1 MTSKPTSKQTGDPAG
16 KEADRMTMPGEP
28 PTDDDLRQDA
38 ELTRQELAQTVS
50 ALGEKADV
58 KARAQR
64 LAHEKTEEL
73 REKGDE
79 LVGKLPEPVA
89 TRVRPVV
96 DGAARRPYLPLA
108 GLIALLVAL
117 RVWLKHRGN
126 VRK

>member
-1 MTSKPTSKQTGDPAG
+1 MTTKDDGRT
-16 KEADRMTMPGEP
+16 TMPGDA
-28 PTDDDLRQDA
+28 PTDDDLRHNV
-38 ELTRQELAQTVS
+38 ELTREELAETVT

-64 LAHEKTEEL
+64 VAHEKAEEL

-96 DGAARRPYLPLA
+96 DGATRRPLIPLA
-108 GLIALLVAL
+108 SLAALLVAL
-117 RVWLKHRGN
+117 RIWLKRRHR
-126 VRK
+126 